1 MRGLYNRADMSASGH
16 TGTGVG
22 ATSSGSAAAAAI
34 ASLTD
39 CIGDELCAV
48 DRVFAEE
55 LASDLPCVN
64 VLVKHVSRFRG
75 KMLRPLLLLL
85 SGRACGRLTDAHVT
99 LAAVVEMVH
108 MATLVHDDVLD
119 EAELRRKGATINHLR
134 GNEAAVMLGDYLISH
149 SYHLCSGLDSQLA
162 SRLIA
167 RTTNRVCEGE
177 LLQIDNRNNL
187 DLTEETYL
195 EIITRKTASLC
206 ATCCLLGASYAGANE
221 SVVEQLEHYG
231 LSLGTAFQIQDDILD
246 IVGNPQT
253 VGKTLGSDVEKGKMT
268 LPMIHFL
275 RTAPAEHRLL
285 LRSLLQGN
293 DADKAERI
301 RNLILPSGSI
311 DYARAKA
318 RQFVDEA
325 RSSLKC
331 LKDTEPRRVLD
342 TMAEFVVSR
351 PM

>member
-1 MRGLYNRADMSASGH
+1 MSASGH
-16 TGTGVG
+16 TETGSESTEKAQAV
-22 ATSSGSAAAAAI
+22 SVI
-34 ASLTD
+34 ASLTA
-39 CIGDELCAV
+39 CIGDELRAV

-55 LASDLPCVN
+55 LTSDLPGVN
-64 VLVKHVSRFRG
+64 ALVKHVSRFRG

-85 SGRACGRLTDAHVT
+85 TGKACGRLTDAHVT

-149 SYHLCSGLDSQLA
+149 SFHLCSNLDSQLA
-162 SRLIA
+162 SRVIG

-177 LLQIDNRNNL
+177 LLQIDNRGNL

-195 EIITRKTASLC
+195 EIISRKTASLC
-206 ATCCLLGASYAGANE
+206 AACCMLGATFSGAGEARV
-221 SVVEQLEHYG
+221 SRLERYG
-231 LSLGTAFQIQDDILD
+231 LSLGIAFQIQDDILD
-246 IVGNPQT
+246 LVGDEST
-253 VGKTLGSDVEKGKMT
+253 VGKTLGSDIEKGKMT

-275 RTAPAEHRLL
+275 RAAPQEHRSL
-285 LRSLLQGN
+285 LRSLLRSN
-293 DADKAERI
+293 DADKADRI

-311 DYARAKA
+311 EYARERA
-318 RQFVDEA
+318 RDYVATAREA
-325 RSSLKC
+325 LLCVPES
-331 LKDTEPRRVLD
+331 EPRRVLD
-342 TMAEFVVSR
+342 TMAQFVVSR

>member
-1 MRGLYNRADMSASGH
+1 MMSASGN
-16 TGTGVG
+16 TGTNVG
-22 ATSSGSAAAAAI
+22 ATSSGAAAAI

-39 CIGDELCAV
+39 CIGDELRAV
-48 DRVFAEE
+48 DRVFAGE
-55 LASDLPCVN
+55 LACDLPSVN

-149 SYHLCSGLDSQLA
+149 SFHLCSSLDSQLA
-162 SRLIA
+162 SRLIG

-206 ATCCLLGASYAGANE
+206 ATCCFLGAKFAGAGE
-221 SVVEQLEHYG
+221 TRVSQLETYG
-231 LSLGTAFQIQDDILD
+231 MCLGTAFQIQDDILD
-246 IVGNPQT
+246 VVGNAHT
-253 VGKTLGSDVEKGKMT
+253 VGKTLGTDVEKGKMT

-285 LRSLLQGN
+285 LRSLLEGN
-293 DADKAERI
+293 GPDKGERI

-311 DYARAKA
+311 EYARGRA
-318 RQFVDEA
+318 RQFVERA
-325 RSSLKC
+325 RAC
-331 LKDTEPRRVLD
+331 LAALPDTQARRVLAA
-342 TMAEFVVSR
+342 MAEFVISR